1 MQHDNSDSGRP
12 DQSGWRESSDLYES
26 AYQEKSLQDNE
37 LASRTQHVS
46 RIDRKDRKKGFAN
59 PKRDLSS
66 LFTILKMGILLIV
79 ILIGFFLVRAGIGIY
94 SQQVQTDQME
104 ILHQAP
110 VMESIELIADVAFEE
125 ESDKISF
132 FEREIEKWEASRR
145 YLRAA
150 EQLVKSDNL
159 ILATEKAQAALV
171 ENPASVQALGLLA
184 DLYEEQGMYV
194 EAINAAIRL
203 LALDSLTLD
212 RQVKLLRVLYQ
223 FEDYESVVHLA
234 SYFGDEQG
242 FQYEMEYLRAFSC
255 LALERDEEA
264 ESIFLRLRKENPDE
278 IEIINALIQIKIKSY
293 NCEEALELLDQ
304 VYERRYREKQFYVD
318 YAYCAAYLNQV
329 DLCLEMLNKAIHIF
343 GVQAILPS
351 LYHPV
356 YDELCEDSLFRLFVK
371 RIAGEAFFDHR
382 IMMREEEK
390 SRKENPESVDEPAEM
405 KTP

>member
-1 MQHDNSDSGRP
+1 
-12 DQSGWRESSDLYES
+12 
-26 AYQEKSLQDNE
+26 
-37 LASRTQHVS
+37 
-46 RIDRKDRKKGFAN
+46 
-59 PKRDLSS
+59 
-66 LFTILKMGILLIV
+66 MGILLIV

-110 VMESIELIADVAFEE
+110 VMESIELIAEVAFEE
-125 ESDKISF
+125 EADKISF

-150 EQLVKSDNL
+150 EQFVNSDNL
-159 ILATEKAQAALV
+159 ILAIEKAQAALV

-212 RQVKLLRVLYQ
+212 RQVKLLRLLYQ
-223 FEDYESVVHLA
+223 FKDYESVIHLA
-234 SYFGDEQG
+234 SYFGDGQG
-242 FQYEMEYLRAFSC
+242 FQYEIEYLRAFSC
-255 LALERDEEA
+255 VELERNEEA
-264 ESIFLRLRKENPDE
+264 ESIFLRLRKEKPDE
-278 IEIINALIQIKIKSY
+278 IEIINALIQMKIKSY

-329 DLCLEMLNKAIHIF
+329 DRCLEMLNKAINIF
-343 GVQAILPS
+343 GVQAVLPS
-351 LYHPV
+351 LCDAV
-356 YDELCEDSLFRLFVK
+356 YDEMCEDSLFRLFVK
-371 RIAGEAFFDHR
+371 RIAGESFFDYR

-390 SRKENPESVDEPAEM
+390 SRIENPESEDEPAEM
-405 KTP
+405 KAP

>member
-1 MQHDNSDSGRP
+1 
-12 DQSGWRESSDLYES
+12 
-26 AYQEKSLQDNE
+26 
-37 LASRTQHVS
+37 
-46 RIDRKDRKKGFAN
+46 
-59 PKRDLSS
+59 
-66 LFTILKMGILLIV
+66 MGILLIV
-79 ILIGFFLVRAGIGIY
+79 IIIGFFLVRAGIGIY

-125 ESDKISF
+125 ETDKISF

-223 FEDYESVVHLA
+223 FEDYESVIHLA

-242 FQYEMEYLRAFSC
+242 FQYEIEYLHAFSC
-255 LALERDEEA
+255 LALERDKEA
-264 ESIFLRLRKENPDE
+264 ESIFFRLLKENRDKV
-278 IEIINALIQIKIKSY
+278 EIINALIQMKIKSY
-293 NCEEALELLDQ
+293 KCEEALELLDQ
-304 VYERRYREKQFYVD
+304 VYESRYREEQFYVD

-329 DLCLEMLNKAIHIF
+329 DLCLEILNKAINIF
-343 GVQAILPS
+343 GVHAILPS
-351 LYHPV
+351 LYDAV

-371 RIAGEAFFDHR
+371 RIAGEGFFDHR
-382 IMMREEEK
+382 IMIREDEK
-390 SRKENPESVDEPAEM
+390 SRMGNPESVDEPAEM
-405 KTP
+405 KGP

>member
-12 DQSGWRESSDLYES
+12 DQPGWRESSDLYES
-26 AYQEKSLQDNE
+26 TYQEKSLQDNE
-37 LASRTQHVS
+37 LASSTQTVS

-110 VMESIELIADVAFEE
+110 VMESIELIAEVAFEE
-125 ESDKISF
+125 EADKISF

-150 EQLVKSDNL
+150 EQFVNSDNL
-159 ILATEKAQAALV
+159 ILAIEKAQAALV

-212 RQVKLLRVLYQ
+212 RQVKLLRLLYQ
-223 FEDYESVVHLA
+223 FKDYESVIHLA
-234 SYFGDEQG
+234 SYFGDRQG
-242 FQYEMEYLRAFSC
+242 FQYEIEYLRAFSC
-255 LALERDEEA
+255 VELERNEEA
-264 ESIFLRLRKENPDE
+264 ESIFLRLRKEKPDE
-278 IEIINALIQIKIKSY
+278 IEIINALIQMKIKSY
-293 NCEEALELLDQ
+293 NCEEALGLLDQ

-329 DLCLEMLNKAIHIF
+329 DRCLEMLNKAINIF
-343 GVQAILPS
+343 SVQAVLPS
-351 LYHPV
+351 LYDPV

-371 RIAGEAFFDHR
+371 RIAGEGFFDHR
-382 IMMREEEK
+382 IMMREDEK
-390 SRKENPESVDEPAEM
+390 SRMENPESVNEPAEM
-405 KTP
+405 QTL

>member
-26 AYQEKSLQDNE
+26 TYQEKSLQDNE
-37 LASRTQHVS
+37 LASRTQRVS

-79 ILIGFFLVRAGIGIY
+79 IIIGFFLVRAGIGIY

-223 FEDYESVVHLA
+223 FEDYESVIHLA

-242 FQYEMEYLRAFSC
+242 FQYEIEYLRAFSC

-264 ESIFLRLRKENPDE
+264 ETIFLRLLKEKPDE
-278 IEIINALIQIKIKSY
+278 IEIINALIQMKIKSY

-318 YAYCAAYLNQV
+318 YAYCAAYLNEV
-329 DLCLEMLNKAIHIF
+329 DRCLEMLNKAINIF
-343 GVQAILPS
+343 GVQAVLPS
-351 LYHPV
+351 LYDAV

-371 RIAGEAFFDHR
+371 RIAGEAFFDYR

-390 SRKENPESVDEPAEM
+390 SRIENPESEDEPAEM
-405 KTP
+405 KAP

>member
-12 DQSGWRESSDLYES
+12 DHSGWRESSDLYES

-37 LASRTQHVS
+37 LASRTQRVS

-59 PKRDLSS
+59 PKRDLST

-125 ESDKISF
+125 EADKISF

-159 ILATEKAQAALV
+159 MLATEKAQAALV

-184 DLYEEQGMYV
+184 DLYEDQGMYV

-212 RQVKLLRVLYQ
+212 RQVKLLRVLYK
-223 FEDYESVVHLA
+223 FEDYESVIHLA

-242 FQYEMEYLRAFSC
+242 FQYEIEHLHAFSC
-255 LALERDEEA
+255 FALERDKEA
-264 ESIFLRLRKENPDE
+264 ESIFLRLLKEKPDE
-278 IEIINALIQIKIKSY
+278 IEIINALIQMKIKSY
-293 NCEEALELLDQ
+293 KCEEALELLDQ
-304 VYERRYREKQFYVD
+304 VYESRYREKQFYLD

-329 DLCLEMLNKAIHIF
+329 DRCLEMLTKAIHIF
-343 GVQAILPS
+343 GVQAVLPS
-351 LYHPV
+351 LYDPV

-382 IMMREEEK
+382 IMMREDEK
-390 SRKENPESVDEPAEM
+390 SRMESPERVDESAEI
-405 KTP
+405 KVP